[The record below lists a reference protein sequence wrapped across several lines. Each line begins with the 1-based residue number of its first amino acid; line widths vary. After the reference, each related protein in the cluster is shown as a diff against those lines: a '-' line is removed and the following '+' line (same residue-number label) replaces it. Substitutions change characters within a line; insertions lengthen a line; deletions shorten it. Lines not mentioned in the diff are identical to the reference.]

1 MIKKYSVKEL
11 ATILGCSLTA
21 VNKKIKADDNNPEIK
36 RYRNRYQTVVEENVT
51 YILLDDEA
59 LEDEK
64 RRSKGFKAGFT
75 NVSNTVS
82 NEYET
87 TDYIDVEP
95 VLQNNNQDKLLEFT
109 QRYINDFT
117 TLQKT
122 FYDEMRQK
130 DQQIYL
136 LTTSENQKQAEY
148 LETQAK
154 NKQLIKQNN
163 VLKTILT
170 VIITLVVTLVIT
182 FVCLNVAKNKNTE
195 SAEVSKVENVQET
208 LPQPVAKPVATQKKP
223 VQRTNTYQKR
233 TY

>member
-21 VNKKIKADDNNPEIK
+21 VNKKIKQDDNNPDIK
-36 RYRNRYQTVVEENVT
+36 RYRNRYETVVENNVT

-64 RRSKGFKAGFT
+64 RKSKGFKTGFS
-75 NVSNTVS
+75 NVSSNVL

-87 TDYIDVEP
+87 SEYIDVEP
-95 VLQNNNQDKLLEFT
+95 TQPTNKNDKIFEFT
-109 QRYINDFT
+109 ERYIERYT

-122 FYDEMRQK
+122 FYDEMREK
-130 DQQIYL
+130 DKQIYL

-148 LETQAK
+148 FETQAL
-154 NKQLIKQNN
+154 NKQLKKQNN
-163 VLKTILT
+163 VLKIVLT
-170 VIITLVVTLVIT
+170 VVITLFVTLIITFIA
-182 FVCLNVAKNKNTE
+182 LNIPKNKDAE

-208 LPQPVAKPVATQKKP
+208 LKQPVTQPKKP
-223 VQRTNTYQKR
+223 VQRTNTYKKR